1 MGIEACFSLKGASL
15 FNPWI
20 RVLKVVSQ
28 LGGGEVGWGR
38 VFFFHFIN

>member
-28 LGGGEVGWGR
+28 LGGGRLVGGEC
-38 VFFFHFIN
+38 FFPLY